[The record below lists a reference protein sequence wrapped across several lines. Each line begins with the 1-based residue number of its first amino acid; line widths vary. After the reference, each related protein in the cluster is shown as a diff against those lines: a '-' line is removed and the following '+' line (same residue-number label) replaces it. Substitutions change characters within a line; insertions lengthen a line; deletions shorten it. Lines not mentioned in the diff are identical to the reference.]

1 MAATPEK
8 RVKDKVVAQLKA
20 LGAYYFYPVTGG
32 FGASGVP
39 DIIVCYK
46 GRFFGLECKAN
57 GNKPT
62 KLQQLN
68 IDKIN
73 GAGGIALVINEDNM
87 NEVKTILENTHGVL
101 EQRSTR

>member
-1 MAATPEK
+1 VAATPEK
-8 RVKDKVVAQLKA
+8 KVKAKVVTQLKM

-32 FGASGVP
+32 YGASGVP

-62 KLQQLN
+62 ALQQMNLE
-68 IDKIN
+68 KI
-73 GAGGIALVINEDNM
+73 AAQGGIALVIDETNVND
-87 NEVKTILENTHGVL
+87 VKTILENAHGLL
-101 EQRSTR
+101 E

>member
-8 RVKDKVVAQLKA
+8 LIKNKVVAQLKA

-73 GAGGIALVINEDNM
+73 DAGGIALVINEDNV
-87 NEVKTILENTHGVL
+87 NQVKEILENTHGAL
-101 EQRSTR
+101 EQRHPR